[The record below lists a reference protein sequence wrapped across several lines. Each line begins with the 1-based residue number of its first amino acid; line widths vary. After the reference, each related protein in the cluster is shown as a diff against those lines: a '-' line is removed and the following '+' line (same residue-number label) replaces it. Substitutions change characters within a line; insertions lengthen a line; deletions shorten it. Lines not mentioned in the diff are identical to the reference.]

1 MPTRTSPSATP
12 RTDRP
17 TPREPPA
24 SREPTAPRD
33 LPSRRERLHERPQ
46 FERTHT
52 ERPAS
57 ARPSA
62 RAAER
67 LAERGAEVRRRV
79 ARDADADADEDEAR
93 AGSAARSGSRG
104 RPAGERGNVLDFEAA
119 HRSRRAASAR
129 SSAQD
134 EELERLSAF
143 ASAQAAEAA
152 PVRQRAGAACPP
164 CHWGLFVLS
173 LLLTALSIPLIYSAS
188 TAIALDHHGRPD
200 YFLGRQIGFAAVGAI
215 LLLATSRLSSRGLR
229 TAVWIC
235 YAVALLGLLATDF
248 TPLGLVNGGVR
259 RWAKL
264 GPLQFQFSELAKIAL
279 VGVMAD
285 YWSRAGRYAPRQVGP
300 WIVTA
305 LLALPLVGLVFLQPH
320 LSAASLLFLLPFFVA
335 FYAGAAWQSIAKI
348 ALPLIT
354 LAAVTV
360 VLCSSHKMP
369 LLKEY
374 QQERIA
380 AHFSG
385 TSDQQGSNYQ
395 ALQGQGALMRG
406 GLLGSGPGGS
416 LYKQGH
422 LPAPHTDFI
431 LAVTGE
437 EWGLVGM
444 TLLLG
449 MYGLMIFFCFHAGH
463 CANSPFEALMCAGI
477 GTLLGV
483 QVVCNVGVVTGILPV
498 TGMPLPLLSFGGSG
512 MICMLLGLGF
522 VLSVSR
528 RFNCDKN
535 DKNDKSSKSPPA

>member
-17 TPREPPA
+17 TPRESPA
-24 SREPTAPRD
+24 SREPSLPRD
-33 LPSRRERLHERPQ
+33 LPSRRERLHERPA

-52 ERPAS
+52 ERPTAS
-57 ARPSA
+57 RPSTARRRAARGEEEDQADAGSSSRSAGHA
-62 RAAER
+62 RA
-67 LAERGAEVRRRV
+67 RGEW
-79 ARDADADADEDEAR
+79 D
-93 AGSAARSGSRG
+93 
-104 RPAGERGNVLDFEAA
+104 NVLDFEAA
-119 HRSRRAASAR
+119 QRSRRAPSAR
-129 SSAQD
+129 SSSE
-134 EELERLSAF
+134 EELQRLSAF
-143 ASAQAAEAA
+143 SSAPAPQEPSLRPRASAS
-152 PVRQRAGAACPP
+152 CPP

-173 LLLTALSIPLIYSAS
+173 LLLTAMSIPLIYSAS

-200 YFLGRQIGFAAVGAI
+200 YFLGRQIGFAAMGAV

-229 TAVWIC
+229 NMVWIC
-235 YAVALLGLLATDF
+235 YAVALVGLLATDF

-264 GPLQFQFSELAKIAL
+264 GPIQFQFSELAKIAL

-285 YWSRAGRYAPRQVGP
+285 FWSRAGRNAPRQAGP
-300 WIVTA
+300 WIITA
-305 LLALPLVGLVFLQPH
+305 LLALPLAGLVFLQPH
-320 LSAASLLFLLPFFVA
+320 LSAASLLFLLPFFIA

-348 ALPLIT
+348 ALPLVT

-385 TSDQQGSNYQ
+385 AADEQGSNYQ

-437 EWGLVGM
+437 EWGLLGM
-444 TLLLG
+444 TILLG
-449 MYGLMIFFCFHAGH
+449 MYALMIFFCFNTGH
-463 CANSPFEALMCAGI
+463 WARSPFEALMCAGI

-483 QVVCNVGVVTGILPV
+483 QVVCNVGVVTGMLPV

-528 RFNCDKN
+528 RFNCDKAE
-535 DKNDKSSKSPPA
+535 KSTAS